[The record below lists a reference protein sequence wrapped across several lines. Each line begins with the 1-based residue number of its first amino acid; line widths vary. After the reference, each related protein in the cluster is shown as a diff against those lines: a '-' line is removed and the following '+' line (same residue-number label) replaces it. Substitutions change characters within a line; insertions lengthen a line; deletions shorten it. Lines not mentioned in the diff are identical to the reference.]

1 MSPLITIDPVTRIE
15 GHLSVKIEIGTVGG
29 VQQVVD
35 AWSTGTLFR
44 GFEKMLIGRD
54 PRDAQHITQ
63 RVCGVCP
70 TPHAMAAVNA
80 LDNAYGV
87 TVPVNALLMRN
98 LVLGANFIQSHILHF
113 YILSLLDYMSG
124 ANMPVWK
131 PSYQTDMRIGSAK
144 TTQLFNNYVAAL
156 DMHRKAQ
163 EMGAIF
169 AGRLPHTPAF
179 LPGGITANPT
189 SADIALFKSY
199 LSQIITF
206 INDVYMPD
214 VEYLT
219 SVYSDYFERGV
230 GYSNLISFGVFDND
244 VAGTSQF
251 LSGGIAAG
259 GSTTIQPLDISRIT
273 EDVAYSWYADS
284 TNNLSPVVGDTVP
297 QYPKANAYSW
307 LKAPRYNNQP
317 FEAGA
322 LSRMWINGDYQ
333 EGISV
338 MDRHLARAVESRK
351 LANEME
357 SWANSIIPG
366 QPVYARHTPAV
377 TADTFGLT
385 EAPRGAL
392 GHWVQIRKS
401 KISRYQIIT
410 PTCWNASPSDDSGNR
425 GPMEMSLIG
434 TPVVDVKEPIEVLRV
449 IHSFDPCLSCAVHVV
464 DTKDNRA
471 INISIC

>member
-15 GHLSVKIEIGTVGG
+15 GHLSVKVDIETVNG

-44 GFEKMLIGRD
+44 GFEKLLIGRD

-80 LDNAYGV
+80 LDKAYGV

-113 YILSLLDYMSG
+113 YVLSLLDYMG
-124 ANMPVWK
+124 GPDMPVWK
-131 PSYQTDMRIGSAK
+131 PSYQTDIRIDSTKA
-144 TTQLFNNYVAAL
+144 TQLFNNYVAAL

-169 AGRLPHTPAF
+169 AGRLPHTSAF

-189 SADIALFKSY
+189 SADIMLFNSY
-199 LSQIITF
+199 LDQINSF
-206 INDVYMPD
+206 INNVYMPD
-214 VEYLT
+214 VEYLA
-219 SVYSDYFERGV
+219 SVYSDYFDRGV
-230 GYSNLISFGVFDND
+230 GYSNLISFGVFDKN

-251 LSGGIAAG
+251 IRGGTAAG
-259 GSTTIQPLDISRIT
+259 GSRTVQPLDISLIA
-273 EDVAYSWYADS
+273 EDVTFSWYADS
-284 TNNLSPVVGDTVP
+284 TNNLGPAAGDTVP

-307 LKAPRYNNQP
+307 LKAPRYNNRP

-338 MDRHLARAVESRK
+338 MDRHIARAIESRK
-351 LANEME
+351 LADEMKT
-357 SWANSIIPG
+357 WANSIILG
-366 QPVYARHTPAV
+366 QPVYMRHMPVA

-392 GHWVQIRKS
+392 GHWVQIRSS

-410 PTCWNASPSDDSGNR
+410 PTCWNASPSDDSGAR
-425 GPMEMSLIG
+425 GPLEMSLIG
-434 TPVVDVKEPIEVLRV
+434 TPVMNISEPIEILRV
-449 IHSFDPCLSCAVHVV
+449 IHSFDPCLACAVHVV

-471 INISIC
+471 IRISIR

>member
-1 MSPLITIDPVTRIE
+1 MSAVLKIDPVTRIE
-15 GHLSVKIEIGTVGG
+15 GHLSIRVTIDTVNGI
-29 VQQVVD
+29 QQVVD

-44 GFEKMLIGRD
+44 GFEKMLLGRD

-87 TVPVNALLMRN
+87 TIPVNALLMRN

-113 YILSLLDYMSG
+113 YILSLLDYTSG
-124 ANMPVWK
+124 ADMPVWK
-131 PSYQTDMRIGSAK
+131 PSYQTDMRIDSTKA
-144 TTQLFNNYVAAL
+144 TQLFNNYVSAL

-179 LPGGITANPT
+179 LPGGITATPT
-189 SADIALFKSY
+189 SANITLFKSY
-199 LSQIITF
+199 LNQVISF
-206 INDVYMPD
+206 INNVYIPD
-214 VEYLT
+214 AEYVA
-219 SVYSDYFERGV
+219 SVYSDYFDRGA
-230 GYSNLISFGVFDND
+230 GYGNLLSFGVFDKD

-251 LSGGIAAG
+251 IRGGIAVG
-259 GSTTIQPLDISRIT
+259 GSKTIQPLHINLIT
-273 EDVAYSWYADS
+273 EDVTFSWYADS
-284 TNNLSPVVGDTVP
+284 TNNLRPSAGDTVP

-322 LSRMWINGDYQ
+322 LSRMWINGDYR

-338 MDRHLARAVESRK
+338 MDRHLARAIEARK
-351 LANEME
+351 LANKMKT
-357 SWANSIIPG
+357 WVNSIIPG
-366 QPVYARHTPAV
+366 QPVYAKHTPAV
-377 TADTFGLT
+377 EADTFGLT

-392 GHWVQIRKS
+392 GHWVQIRSS

-410 PTCWNASPSDDSGNR
+410 PTCWNASPSDDSGSR
-425 GPMEMSLIG
+425 GPLEMSLIG
-434 TPVVDVKEPIEVLRV
+434 TPVINVREPIEILRV
-449 IHSFDPCLSCAVHVV
+449 IHSFDPCLACAVHVM
-464 DTKDNRA
+464 DTKDNSA
-471 INISIC
+471 IKISVL